1 MTAVIGAVLI
11 GLLVLVL
18 AGCGCVVWA
27 DRGGPAWTRVIAAL
41 TVRAGDALRSALR
54 NRRRGGSNSGGGD

>member
-1 MTAVIGAVLI
+1 MVGAVLI

-27 DRGGPAWTRVIAAL
+27 DRGGPGWVRVVATL
-41 TVRAGDALRSALR
+41 TIRAGDALRTYARRS
-54 NRRRGGSNSGGGD
+54 RRGKGSGGGGD